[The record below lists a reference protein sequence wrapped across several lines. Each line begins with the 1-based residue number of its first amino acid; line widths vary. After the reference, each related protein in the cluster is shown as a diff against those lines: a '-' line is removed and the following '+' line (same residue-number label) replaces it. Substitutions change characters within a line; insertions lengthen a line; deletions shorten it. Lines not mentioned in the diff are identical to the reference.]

1 MRSFELVAFLESEPA
16 KERTP
21 HPSPLPFRRGE
32 GESSAILP
40 RNRAYGLSRFIGLAP
55 RYRGSDS
62 PHVVSHKNFGS

>member
-21 HPSPLPFRRGE
+21 HPGPLPFRRGE

-55 RYRGSDS
+55 RSRGPDS
-62 PHVVSHKNFGS
+62 TQVVSQKNFES